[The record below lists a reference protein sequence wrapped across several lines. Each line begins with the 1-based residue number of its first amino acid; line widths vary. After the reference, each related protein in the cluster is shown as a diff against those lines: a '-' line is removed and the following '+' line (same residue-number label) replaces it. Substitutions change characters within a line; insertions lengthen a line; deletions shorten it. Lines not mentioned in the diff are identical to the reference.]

1 MNFVARVLAF
11 LLLLRGL
18 RKETRAPA
26 DSGVPPQ
33 RAEGPGPDTPLDLEA
48 QDWKATLKRAI
59 KEIKADRIPFMAAGM
74 AYYFF
79 LAIFPALIALIG
91 VLGVAHVD
99 ASGLVQSVR
108 ASLPGGAG
116 EALTQAI
123 ARADKPP
130 ESASLIA
137 AIAGIAVALWSAS
150 SGFVALQSG
159 LNVAYDVPKDRKFV
173 GARAVA
179 LLLLVGTLVLGGV
192 PTPIFTFGEST
203 IFTVIGWVV
212 TVAAI
217 MVLFSLYFYVGP
229 NRPSPS
235 WQWVSAG
242 GIVGGLLWIASSLV
256 FGFYVST
263 FNNYDKTYGPL
274 GGVIVLIL
282 WLYLSSLSVLI
293 GGELNAELERQASKE
308 DG

>member
-1 MNFVARVLAF
+1 MKGSQTPTGQGIPSR
-11 LLLLRGL
+11 R
-18 RKETRAPA
+18 
-26 DSGVPPQ
+26 S
-33 RAEGPGPDTPLDLEA
+33 EGSEPDTPLDLEKR
-48 QDWKATLKRAI
+48 DWKASVKRAV
-59 KEIKADRIPFMAAGM
+59 KEIKQDRIPFIAAGM

-91 VLGVAHVD
+91 VLGLAQVD
-99 ASGLVQSVR
+99 ASGLVDSVR

-123 ARADKPP
+123 ARADRPP

-137 AIAGIAVALWSAS
+137 AVAGIAVALWSAS

-159 LNVAYDVPKDRKFV
+159 LNVAYDVEKDRKFF
-173 GARAVA
+173 GARGVA
-179 LLLLVGTLVLGGV
+179 LLLLLATAGLGGV
-192 PTPIFTFGEST
+192 PSPIFTFGEST
-203 IFTVIGWVV
+203 VFTVIGWVV
-212 TVAAI
+212 TVIAI
-217 MVLFSLYFYVGP
+217 MVLFSLLFYLGP

-235 WQWVSAG
+235 WHWVSAG
-242 GIVGGLLWIASSLV
+242 GIVGGLLWMASSLV

-293 GGELNAELERQASKE
+293 GGELNSELEKQAAAKG
-308 DG
+308 D